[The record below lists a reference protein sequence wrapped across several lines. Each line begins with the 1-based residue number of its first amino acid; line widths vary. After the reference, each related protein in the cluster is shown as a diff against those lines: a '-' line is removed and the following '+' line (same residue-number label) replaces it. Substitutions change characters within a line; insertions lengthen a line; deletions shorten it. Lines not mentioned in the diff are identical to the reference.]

1 MRQGRTILTVL
12 GVAVVALVVSKIAL
26 SLVEVPSCHSDEAIR
41 GLVGALKDPALGSL
55 AVNNATTMSG
65 GLLSGKRQCIADIAP
80 LRGNV
85 DASDMHWRRVTYQI
99 VKSDTPDGI
108 TVTASLEGA
117 TGLAAER
124 SMFARWVEY
133 LLD

>member
-1 MRQGRTILTVL
+1 MRRARTILTVL
-12 GVAVVALVVSKIAL
+12 GVAVIALVGSKIAL
-26 SLVEVPSCHSDEAIR
+26 SVVEVPSCHSEEAIR
-41 GLVGALKDPALGSL
+41 GLIGALKDPALGSL

-65 GLLSGKRQCIADIAP
+65 GLLSGQRQCIADIAP
-80 LRGNV
+80 LRSNV
-85 DASDMHWRRVTYQI
+85 DASDMHWRHVAYQI

-117 TGLAAER
+117 TSLAGDR

-133 LLD
+133 FLD